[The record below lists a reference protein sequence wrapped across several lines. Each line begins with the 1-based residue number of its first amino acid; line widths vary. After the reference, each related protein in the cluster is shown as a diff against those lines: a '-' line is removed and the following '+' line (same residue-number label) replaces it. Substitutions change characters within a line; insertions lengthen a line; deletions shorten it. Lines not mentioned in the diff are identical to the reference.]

1 MLDNFDVDFIV
12 DDEDFWK
19 EKDESDESVEK
30 KIEPDEENVKTDNLI
45 YDALHHNMIHLEKYD
60 LDHCFEGENPE
71 YFEAVTIAEIVE
83 YLKSIKRKIKAV
95 LIFVSGNMQMSEV
108 QEAVDAIKPYC
119 TAECMN
125 GKFLFGCA
133 EEDIEGVARYRM
145 LLALEQQPQQPQA
158 DSQKAD
164 ELLNAENKKSDED
177 TPTTSDE
184 EIDALL
190 GGTPAE
196 NMQD

>member
-1 MLDNFDVDFIV
+1 MLDDFDVDFIV

-19 EKDESDESVEK
+19 ERD
-30 KIEPDEENVKTDNLI
+30 EPDLEADEESVKTDNLI
-45 YDALHHNMIHLEKYD
+45 YDALHNSLTHIEKYD
-60 LDHCFEGENPE
+60 LDHCFEGCSPM
-71 YFEAVTIAEIVE
+71 YFEADTIAEIVE
-83 YLKSIKRKIKAV
+83 YFKSIKRKIKAV
-95 LIFVSGNMQMSEV
+95 LIFVSGNPLMSEV
-108 QEAVDAIKPYC
+108 QEAVDAIEPYC

-145 LLALEQQPQQPQA
+145 LLALEQQPQQPQPQA

-190 GGTPAE
+190 GG
-196 NMQD
+196 